1 MDGWWLL
8 YRSPKFSNSILTTL
22 GGVGLRTWGLGVVVG
37 MATAMVGGGM
47 NAVALR
53 TSDVSGTTNI
63 LGSRVCACNR
73 LCAKWKS

>member
-8 YRSPKFSNSILTTL
+8 YRRSKFSNSILTTL

-47 NAVALR
+47 SAVALR